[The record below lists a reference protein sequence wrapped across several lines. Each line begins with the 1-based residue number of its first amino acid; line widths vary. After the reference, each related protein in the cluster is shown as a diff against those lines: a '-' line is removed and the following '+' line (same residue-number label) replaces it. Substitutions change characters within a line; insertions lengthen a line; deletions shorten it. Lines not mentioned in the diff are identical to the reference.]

1 MELSAFN
8 IKKFLI
14 FSQKKDFLILK
25 IIYISGNG
33 TFLYFRKL
41 LIFQDVI
48 FQAQKIK
55 KIHTLKRFQVL
66 GNGTF

>member
-14 FSQKKDFLILK
+14 FSQKKVFLILK

-33 TFLYFRKL
+33 TFLYSRKL

-48 FQAQKIK
+48 FQAQKLK
-55 KIHTLKRFQVL
+55 KIPTLKRFQVL